1 MEEQNKK
8 RSDTRCVE
16 RRMVQ
21 WYVCLINNYRK
32 MAQENIVTTK
42 ASDVSNDMDKINRLI
57 NDELIMT
64 KRRGTKQTKVRLK
77 ESQ

>member
-1 MEEQNKK
+1 
-8 RSDTRCVE
+8 
-16 RRMVQ
+16 
-21 WYVCLINNYRK
+21 